1 LVLCP
6 QDDVT
11 QREEFTPSRRL
22 VFDALTFLFSPM
34 VIAALTAELA
44 IDGADSLKD
53 KRQVLKSLLAH
64 LRREFNISASEV
76 GDHDI
81 WRSAV
86 IGIAVVAT
94 ETAFANAVLDKAI
107 DHIER
112 EPRVSLGHYEIEM
125 L

>member
-1 LVLCP
+1 
-6 QDDVT
+6 
-11 QREEFTPSRRL
+11 
-22 VFDALTFLFSPM
+22 M

-76 GDHDI
+76 GDHDV

-86 IGIAVVAT
+86 IGVAVVST
-94 ETAFANAVLDKAI
+94 EAAFANAVLDKVV

-112 EPRVSLGHYEIEM
+112 EPRVALGHYEIEM